1 MDCFVIINPISGKG
15 KGEKVWPKIKTLLS
29 SRYKVSHAFSKHSK
43 HEIEIAQNA
52 IKKGFKTLIVVGGDG
67 TFKNAING
75 VLKHSIENIKSI
87 TFGFIPLGTGND
99 WVKTHKIPSK
109 IEDAIAIILEGK
121 TDTQDIGCITFINS
135 EKPQEYFIN
144 LAGMGFDGRVVN
156 IVEKGGKNGAIT
168 YLLATLKGL
177 FSFSNFNA
185 NISSSNYSYS
195 GETFLIQFGIC
206 KYSGNGMQLTDAVNP
221 KDGLLDITVAKKFRR
236 WDIIKNIYK
245 LFNGT
250 VTKHKEVDVFKT
262 NKIKVVTKGKN
273 KPYAQA
279 DGELLG
285 QEDMEVSILKQ
296 VLKFYC

>member
-52 IKKGFKTLIVVGGDG
+52 
-67 TFKNAING
+67 
-75 VLKHSIENIKSI
+75 
-87 TFGFIPLGTGND
+87 FGFIPLGTGND

-144 LAGMGFDGRVVN
+144 LAGMGFDGRV
-156 IVEKGGKNGAIT
+156 
-168 YLLATLKGL
+168 
-177 FSFSNFNA
+177 
-185 NISSSNYSYS
+185 NYSYS